1 MGAGGSVRSQSSTP
15 AVRVSRRKIIALS
28 LGPVV
33 PAHTVVPV
41 NTKKLKIKGKKLE
54 KKMKKNDCIFGGELA
69 PILEATEDSDS
80 DHEVAK
86 LDLQDEWYHP
96 CYVPP
101 P

>member
-15 AVRVSRRKIIALS
+15 AVRVSRRKLLAVS
-28 LGPVV
+28 STPVV
-33 PAHTVVPV
+33 PS

-54 KKMKKNDCIFGGELA
+54 KMKKMKDRIFDGGELA

-80 DHEVAK
+80 EPSK

-101 P
+101 A